1 MRKFST
7 VINSLGNGYVAVL
20 NCWEIDEEG
29 NRVEVDSKSFTQLPD
44 YPSAIAKAVEFYD
57 VNKNQD

>member
-7 VINSLGNGYVAVL
+7 VINSQGNGYVAVL

-29 NRVEVDSKSFTQLPD
+29 NRVEVDAKSFTNLPD
-44 YPSAIAKAVEFYD
+44 YPSTIAKTVEFYD
-57 VNKNQD
+57 KNKD

>member
-7 VINSLGNGYVAVL
+7 VINSQANGYVAVL
-20 NCWEIDEEG
+20 NCWEIDAEG
-29 NRVEVDSKSFTQLPD
+29 NRVEVDAKSYTNLPD

-57 VNKNQD
+57 KNKTED